1 MTLKNYK
8 DYLDREVEMRSPM
21 FCHSHNGIC
30 PTCYGGLYNINKID
44 KGLSVIITDLTSKIM
59 NTSMKSMASA
69 YSDIC
74 IKQCELPGK
83 LSA

>member
-21 FCHSHNGIC
+21 FCHSKDGIC

-59 NTSMKSMASA
+59 NTSMKSFHDLTVK
-69 YSDIC
+69 YYTVDIS
-74 IKQCELPGK
+74 KYF
-83 LSA
+83 